1 MDDENGTQGRCQE
14 YAEKG
19 IDSGINPMGLPEI
32 MDLDLFMPTD
42 YAFKDLGVTEDD
54 IKAAITDSIKVSVA
68 SYEGKVKLLEM
79 KGE

>member
-1 MDDENGTQGRCQE
+1 MKMFLNGQPADASDGATIE
-14 YAEKG
+14 VT
-19 IDSGINPMGLPEI
+19 NPANGSLIETIPS
-32 MDLDLFMPTD
+32 
-42 YAFKDLGVTEDD
+42 ATEDD

>member
-1 MDDENGTQGRCQE
+1 
-14 YAEKG
+14 
-19 IDSGINPMGLPEI
+19 MGLPDI

-42 YAFKDLGVTEDD
+42 YAYKELGVTEDD